1 MEQSDDVKM
10 KMSQSNAKKR
20 KRSEVSNPFMNGV
33 DEKEE
38 SECEPSTKRAKCEGV
53 TKTFQDKLFEIERAT
68 EEQKH
73 SEALRIPN
81 ADSLFTLLTQSLN
94 ANDEAM
100 FSRLLGMQKDEAMR
114 EFEGAMI
121 KNTLSRISSAMAVE
135 LLKRLVAK
143 FRVSPRDS
151 VSILRWLLPLLNSHS
166 ATFAKDLSSRKHLV
180 SVHQAIDYQIKSLMP
195 AMKLQGRLSLLMNQ
209 MNKVSEYEQ
218 KGHAQSDHLDVSRL
232 KETMRDRPLFV
243 HDESKTDASKG

>member
-1 MEQSDDVKM
+1 
-10 KMSQSNAKKR
+10 
-20 KRSEVSNPFMNGV
+20 
-33 DEKEE
+33 
-38 SECEPSTKRAKCEGV
+38 
-53 TKTFQDKLFEIERAT
+53 
-68 EEQKH
+68 
-73 SEALRIPN
+73 
-81 ADSLFTLLTQSLN
+81 
-94 ANDEAM
+94 
-100 FSRLLGMQKDEAMR
+100 MR

-180 SVHQAIDYQIKSLMP
+180 SVHQAIDYQIKSLLP

-209 MNKVSEYEQ
+209 MQKVKDFKSTQENDKSDTSKGLEMARNK
-218 KGHAQSDHLDVSRL
+218 A
-232 KETMRDRPLFV
+232 LFV
-243 HDESKTDASKG
+243 HDETKEEDEDNDHIMD